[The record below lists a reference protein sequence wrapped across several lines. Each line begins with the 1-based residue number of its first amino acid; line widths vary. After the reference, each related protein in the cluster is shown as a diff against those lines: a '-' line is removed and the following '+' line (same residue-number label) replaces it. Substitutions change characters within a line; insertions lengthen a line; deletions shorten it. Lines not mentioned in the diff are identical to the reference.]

1 MKFHT
6 KLTLGQMRSVQLP
19 PGVQW
24 YRLTEQGSRSRVR
37 KFDMVLSGGSAYG
50 GQFGAQDYSAA
61 TWDEWGVVLGEL
73 FVLDPE
79 ARVPGTY
86 EGWADFHHL
95 TGDRY
100 HPDDL
105 PLSLCRRHK
114 WTRYY
119 VCSRQC
125 QKCNAIHR
133 WHASAIGDQN
143 VTMPSAG
150 TLTARISRPRAPR
163 VLTPTVELY
172 SSAIPAPNDDLGKYA
187 SNGAYA
193 QRFRPTHA
201 EDLLSRID
209 ALIS

>member
-143 VTMPSAG
+143 ATTPA
-150 TLTARISRPRAPR
+150 AR
-163 VLTPTVELY
+163 VLTPTDGGWLRQAVLDSY
-172 SSAIPAPNDDLGKYA
+172 GKPVPNDDLGKYA